1 MLLASLVPQET
12 MADAMPKEA
21 PARAMRL
28 RPSATPTMATRKAE
42 SDRNGGLAPKAHR
55 QPRWLGVSPSL
66 PASSEHYPAFH
77 SRRSSSAQVYPLLE
91 ATSTMWFAE
100 LLATSP
106 SFSPKTPVSEPCVV
120 SIGKIS
126 KTSVAALCDT
136 GTETRIDAM
145 VPRAPAYFL
154 FTVYR

>member
-1 MLLASLVPQET
+1 
-12 MADAMPKEA
+12 
-21 PARAMRL
+21 
-28 RPSATPTMATRKAE
+28 
-42 SDRNGGLAPKAHR
+42 
-55 QPRWLGVSPSL
+55 
-66 PASSEHYPAFH
+66 
-77 SRRSSSAQVYPLLE
+77 
-91 ATSTMWFAE
+91 MWFAE

-120 SIGKIS
+120 SIGQNL
-126 KTSVAALCDT
+126 KTSIAGLCDT